1 MPEHNVLTS
10 KSMPYL
16 GDMSKLTF
24 FSKIA
29 AAVFCILA
37 SVGVSWGQLTTE
49 TLVVDGDA
57 RTYLLYL
64 PDGHSSDQTWPLV
77 MNFHGGSGA
86 AEGQLAVADMR
97 GPRRRGGHRLGLPAS
112 PA

>member
-1 MPEHNVLTS
+1 MHVLQVSLPAHVDSNAFGRQLFKLVHNVLTS

-24 FSKIA
+24 FSKIVA
-29 AAVFCILA
+29 AMFCILA
-37 SVGVSWGQLTTE
+37 GVGVSRGQLTTE

-64 PDGHSSDQTWPLV
+64 PDGHSADQNWPLV
-77 MNFHGGSGA
+77 MNLSLIHI
-86 AEGQLAVADMR
+86 
-97 GPRRRGGHRLGLPAS
+97 
-112 PA
+112 